1 MSFYRTTDDEREV
14 TKDDYDLHFDYGFL
28 YEKSNIPATK
38 RAFMALTIIE
48 LVLAT
53 LILLNYFILRFSYF
67 LYYKKDKNYDEDKK
81 KDKNEIH
88 RLSKNRDIL
97 RKLMSKFGTFIW
109 NLITDVK
116 FIYHL
121 FLLIMIIV
129 TLAWDQR
136 YKILSMLLLD
146 IIERSNTLMCI
157 VKSFW
162 LPKKQIV
169 VTLVLFYLIAYYFI
183 ILVYLFIPEEVP
195 EHDCLKFSNCYFTLC
210 DQAIKNSNGIINYL
224 IEEGLFI
231 SDSLWSNPRFWID
244 NWFAIFDIM
253 LVMQMFC
260 GIIIDTYL
268 SQRETIRDIE
278 KDKNSICFICGLNK
292 NELNKYY
299 SSEFGFNEHIKLDH
313 YLWNYMF
320 AVFNVTSAEE
330 SKLIS
335 LDRAIKNGY
344 ETNVYSS
351 WVPYKKCFN
360 QIEKESNQKENNEED
375 EENNKEEDED

>member
-1 MSFYRTTDDEREV
+1 
-14 TKDDYDLHFDYGFL
+14 
-28 YEKSNIPATK
+28 
-38 RAFMALTIIE
+38 MALTIIE